1 MWVKVRSYVE
11 QKMSVQQRRSV
22 TEAERGIAEK
32 CDLQAK
38 FSTAQPEEGS

>member
-11 QKMSVQQRRSV
+11 QKMSVQQRSV